1 MTLKGRKSGL
11 PLAAIV
17 LAGAATAAG
26 VPMPSMAQAPA
37 GADASVSSQALLES
51 KVRLVKLLLSQSPA
65 MQRIPQSNNA
75 QAKKKLADAQAL
87 FAKATS
93 EAEAGRQASA
103 IKMLDEALR
112 EIVTASRMVPDAA
125 QLASQERARYAGMS
139 EATRTFLN
147 LYKGVSAKMAGKG
160 GAASLD
166 VNGINGAIGKA
177 ESLAAAGNHKEAN
190 AVLGEAYKNVIGA
203 LNRMLMAETIV
214 YDQKFETPAEE
225 YKYELA
231 RNRNYEELVPLAI
244 GQLNPSRESAAISES
259 YVQQSRHL
267 RDASQKHAASGD
279 YPNALK
285 TIQDATLH
293 LQRSLRVA
301 GVIVPQT
308 TESKP

>member
-1 MTLKGRKSGL
+1 MTMKGRKQRL
-11 PLAAIV
+11 PRAAIV
-17 LAGAATAAG
+17 LAGAACAAG
-26 VPMPSMAQAPA
+26 VPMAAIAQAPA
-37 GADASVSSQALLES
+37 GADAAVSTQALLDN
-51 KVRLVKLLLSQSPA
+51 KVKLVKLLLTQSPA

-75 QAKKKLADAQAL
+75 QAKKKLADAQSL
-87 FAKATS
+87 FARATS

-112 EIVTASRMVPDAA
+112 EITTASRLVPDAA
-125 QLASQERARYAGMS
+125 QLASQERARYTGMN
-139 EATRTFLN
+139 EATRTFLT
-147 LYKGVSAKMAGKG
+147 LYKGVSAKLAGKG
-160 GAASLD
+160 GAAALD
-166 VNGINGAIGKA
+166 VNGVNGMIGKA
-177 ESLAAAGNHKEAN
+177 ESLAASGNHKEAN
-190 AVLGEAYKNVIGA
+190 TVLGDAYKTVVGA

-231 RNRNYEELVPLAI
+231 RNRNYEELVPLAMA
-244 GQLNPSRESAAISES
+244 QLNPPRESAAISES

-279 YPNALK
+279 YQTALK

-301 GVIVPQT
+301 GVIVPQS